1 MNKQQRAHDLAISI
15 TKWQLDNIDFKNVSK
30 DQPVKINVYAIY
42 KRNYNE
48 VLKTLNQDT
57 IFDGEE

>member
-30 DQPVKINVYAIY
+30 D
-42 KRNYNE
+42 
-48 VLKTLNQDT
+48 
-57 IFDGEE
+57 

>member
-42 KRNYNE
+42 KRNYNV

-57 IFDGEE
+57 VFDGEE

>member
-57 IFDGEE
+57 VFDGEE